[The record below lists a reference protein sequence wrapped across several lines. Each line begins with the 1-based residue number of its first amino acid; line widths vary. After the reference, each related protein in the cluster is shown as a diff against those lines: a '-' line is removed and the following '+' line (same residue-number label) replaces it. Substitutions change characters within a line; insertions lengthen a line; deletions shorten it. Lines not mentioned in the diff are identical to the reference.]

1 MATANES
8 KRAGQSGDGLNFLI
22 FSEIAFNAKH
32 TFTIVKYLLVC
43 GEHCDSGATLVMK
56 KLTVAG
62 PRVQDD
68 PALCSLT
75 DSANS

>member
-43 GEHCDSGATLVMK
+43 GEHCDSGATLVMEK
-56 KLTVAG
+56 ADGRWTTSSRRPCAMFV
-62 PRVQDD
+62 
-68 PALCSLT
+68 
-75 DSANS
+75 N